1 MRCDAAGLV
10 MEALTNRDVGGDPAR
25 EREILCTLLR
35 TDDGKRYMHE
45 GFSAD
50 DPAKSVSPSQAP
62 RSPVGVSKLSFTAAS
77 FRADV
82 LSFFRCSLVRIGV
95 TTDHRVCCSH
105 AGITATCSAGPT
117 RSLPRGF

>member
-1 MRCDAAGLV
+1 

-62 RSPVGVSKLSFTAAS
+62 VLLVSANCLSQPPVSTLMFFHSS
-77 FRADV
+77 DV
-82 LSFFRCSLVRIGV
+82 HSCESE
-95 TTDHRVCCSH
+95 
-105 AGITATCSAGPT
+105 
-117 RSLPRGF
+117 